1 MWRLSSHGADC
12 SKTQRK
18 SLSDC
23 EDKED
28 DDMEK
33 VDNGVVE
40 DATDGFFV
48 PDRNLSDI
56 QVSFVPS
63 HQCSW
68 TLRQCPEFPENHHIF
83 ATFTGVS

>member
-12 SKTQRK
+12 SKTQWK
-18 SLSDC
+18 SLSDY
-23 EDKED
+23 EDKEY

-40 DATDGFFV
+40 DATDGFVV

-56 QVSFVPS
+56 QV
-63 HQCSW
+63 
-68 TLRQCPEFPENHHIF
+68 
-83 ATFTGVS
+83 